1 MDRYLQTLERL
12 TNEYLES
19 EDKNSIQFINVEFNV
34 DPLSFKGMFVVTDSR
49 NSHVASE
56 IPFELVILITF
67 TYLTPLGKLLEEV
80 MSKTEVFKS
89 FDHILAGKTST
100 YVLKTGNNVPLIIST
115 FQKIVESVFPSMDND
130 EIEVRMVKTHGILG
144 HLTDP
149 S

>member
-19 EDKNSIQFINVEFNV
+19 EDKNSIQFINVEFNA
-34 DPLSFKGMFVVTDSR
+34 DPLPFKGMFVVTDSW

-56 IPFELVILITF
+56 MPFELVILITF

-115 FQKIVESVFPSMDND
+115 FQKIVESVFPSIDND